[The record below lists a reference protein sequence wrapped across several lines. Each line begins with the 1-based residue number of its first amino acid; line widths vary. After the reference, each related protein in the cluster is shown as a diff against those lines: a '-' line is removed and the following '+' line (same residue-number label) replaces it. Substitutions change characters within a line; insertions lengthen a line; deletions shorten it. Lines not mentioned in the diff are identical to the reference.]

1 MKQVICSIETGIKEL
16 QKGNFLIVVDDKNR
30 ENEGDLI
37 IAAEMITTEK
47 VNFMEQKARGL
58 ICTPM
63 TKTRCQELQ
72 LPMMTYSNTSEHE
85 TPFTISIDYKKRGC
99 TTGISAYDRAQTIL
113 ALTKHDTMPE
123 DFGRPGHVFPL
134 RAKANGVLERAGH
147 TEAVVDL
154 MKLAKLKPIG
164 VLIEIKNEDGSMSRM
179 PDLIKFADKYDFKI
193 ISIADLI
200 TYRNKYKDSL
210 ITQLE

>member
-1 MKQVICSIETGIKEL
+1 
-16 QKGNFLIVVDDKNR
+16 
-30 ENEGDLI
+30 
-37 IAAEMITTEK
+37 
-47 VNFMEQKARGL
+47 
-58 ICTPM
+58 
-63 TKTRCQELQ
+63 
-72 LPMMTYSNTSEHE
+72 
-85 TPFTISIDYKKRGC
+85 
-99 TTGISAYDRAQTIL
+99 
-113 ALTKHDTMPE
+113 MPE